1 MHRIPG
7 SKSYKTTF
15 WAMFS
20 TCLHYI
26 FKLEI
31 FSTKVFLNKKKLR
44 QLNMTPANNYVPKND
59 SYSTRECKTEGVK
72 NISFPTS

>member
-15 WAMFS
+15 WSMFS
-20 TCLHYI
+20 TCLRYI

-31 FSTKVFLNKKKLR
+31 FSTKVFLNKKKLY

-59 SYSTRECKTEGVK
+59 SYST
-72 NISFPTS
+72 